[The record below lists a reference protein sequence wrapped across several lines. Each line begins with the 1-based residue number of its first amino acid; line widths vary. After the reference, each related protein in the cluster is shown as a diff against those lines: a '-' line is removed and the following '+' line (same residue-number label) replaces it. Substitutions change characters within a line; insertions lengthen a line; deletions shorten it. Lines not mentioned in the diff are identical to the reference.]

1 MTPKRPK
8 ALKWIGENLP
18 DGRPVEFIQTVE
30 PRDHDEDETAALT
43 QEQLSAVRH
52 SGLYRE
58 VAFPT
63 STTKKATTKK
73 AEPETTPE
81 SVQESGLTDNAA
93 ESAPES
99 EG

>member
-1 MTPKRPK
+1 MTPRRPK
-8 ALKWIGENLP
+8 ALKWIGDNLP

-58 VAFPT
+58 VAFPAAKD
-63 STTKKATTKK
+63 TKAKAKQEPEAEPV
-73 AEPETTPE
+73 AEPEP
-81 SVQESGLTDNAA
+81 DNAGEPA
-93 ESAPES
+93 QES